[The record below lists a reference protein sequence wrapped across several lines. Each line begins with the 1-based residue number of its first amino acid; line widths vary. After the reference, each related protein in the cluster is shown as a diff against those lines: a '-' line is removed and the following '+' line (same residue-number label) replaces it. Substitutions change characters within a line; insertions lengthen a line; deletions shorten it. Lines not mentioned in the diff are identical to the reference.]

1 MKIDASKIA
10 LVSALVFFVVV
21 ICGLSLNADNIVFGN
36 SGSELSRLQAS
47 VKASAHDARKL
58 LDHDDAGIIALTD
71 AARHRLE
78 QIEARA
84 K

>member
-1 MKIDASKIA
+1 MNKA
-10 LVSALVFFVVV
+10 
-21 ICGLSLNADNIVFGN
+21 LNAIGFFGLIVAVVF
-36 SGSELSRLQAS
+36 SLSCLTYLRQTSSNTARLQAS

>member
-1 MKIDASKIA
+1 MNKA
-10 LVSALVFFVVV
+10 
-21 ICGLSLNADNIVFGN
+21 LNAIGFFGLIVAVVF
-36 SGSELSRLQAS
+36 SLSCITYLRTASTNTARLQAS